1 MRACERIVYAYVLDG
16 ESVHMFNVKNM
27 EVGDFPFAVQL
38 ANTMNW
44 NMTAGDFEFMMK
56 LEPRGCFVLFH
67 SQERVGIATSV
78 SFGKVGW
85 FGNFIV
91 KEDFRRKG
99 AGSLL
104 MKHAIDF
111 LKRKRVATIGLYAYP
126 HLVKFYQSLGF
137 ETDIDFLVLQ
147 GKAVFPALQET
158 ARAAKKL
165 DVPELID
172 FDCQCFGASRKKLLE
187 PILLNKSNLCFIL
200 TENNEIIGY
209 VAVKVYDEMAEVGPL
224 ICPANR
230 VEAAV
235 LLLKTVLGSLKGL
248 SIFMAIPKKEAAL
261 LDILFKAGDR
271 KSTRLNSS
279 HSQ

>member
-1 MRACERIVYAYVLDG
+1 
-16 ESVHMFNVKNM
+16 MFNVKNM

-44 NMTAGDFEFMMK
+44 NMTPGDFEFMMK

-91 KEDFRRKG
+91 KGDFRREG

-147 GKAVFPALQET
+147 GKAAFPTPQEL
-158 ARAAKKL
+158 AKAAKKQ
-165 DVPELID
+165 DAPEVIT
-172 FDCQCFGASRKKLLE
+172 FDHRCFGASRKKLLE
-187 PILLNKSNLCFIL
+187 PILLNTNNSCFIL
-200 TENNEIIGY
+200 TENNEITGY
-209 VAVKVYDEMAEVGPL
+209 VAVKVYDKMAEVGPL

-235 LLLKTVLGSLKGL
+235 LLLKTILGSFKGFN
-248 SIFMAIPKKEAAL
+248 IFMTIPEKEAAL
-261 LDILFKAGDR
+261 LDILFKAGLKEDFR
-271 KSTRLNSS
+271 VTRMFLGPAVAKNCIYAAESLERG
-279 HSQ
+279 